1 MDQFSYRTIRA
12 PAEGLYKEKGS
23 RFIAMAYPVES
34 VEQCKKIIA
43 ELKKEYY
50 NARHHCYAYRLNP
63 AEEQV
68 RSNDDGEPS
77 GSAGKPI
84 LNQIYSFELFNI
96 LVVVI
101 RYFGGTKLGVS
112 GLINA
117 YKTAA
122 RDALSN
128 ADTIIKY
135 PTEDIELRFDYTLM
149 NPVMRIIKDEN
160 LKVNGQF
167 YDKNYVIKLTVKKN
181 LMDRVTLRFEK
192 LQGVQLKLLKNN

>member
-1 MDQFSYRTIRA
+1 MDQYSYRTIKA
-12 PAEGLYKEKGS
+12 PAGGLYKEKGS
-23 RFIAMAYPVES
+23 RFIARAYPVES
-34 VEQCKKIIA
+34 VEQCKEILS
-43 ELKKEYY
+43 ELKKEHY
-50 NARHHCYAYRLNP
+50 NARHHCYAYRIDP

-77 GSAGKPI
+77 GTAGKPI
-84 LNQIYSFELFNI
+84 LNQIYSSELFNI
-96 LVVVI
+96 LIVVI

-117 YKTAA
+117 YKTSA
-122 RDALSN
+122 REAISN
-128 ADTIIKY
+128 ADIIIKH
-135 PTEDIELRFDYTLM
+135 PTEEIELHFDYALM

-181 LMDRVTLRFEK
+181 LMDRVALRFEK
-192 LQGVQLKLLKNN
+192 LRGVQLKLLKNN